1 MIVQPELGLGLELHR
16 AKYVSLSLGAQNKA
30 GVIRY
35 GRNLTHLARDGVYGE
50 RENALARTPFLL
62 PLASSS
68 LCYAFQMCLGF
79 IKFRAGAKE
88 MCGLEFGSSS
98 VTNGFGALLSHK
110 GMILRESLKGMKV
123 CL

>member
-50 RENALARTPFLL
+50 RENAHSL
-62 PLASSS
+62 PLASCFLKPLLRISNVPGFYQVS
-68 LCYAFQMCLGF
+68 CGRERNVWTGIRFFLGYEWF
-79 IKFRAGAKE
+79 WSTF
-88 MCGLEFGSSS
+88 
-98 VTNGFGALLSHK
+98 
-110 GMILRESLKGMKV
+110 ES
-123 CL
+123 